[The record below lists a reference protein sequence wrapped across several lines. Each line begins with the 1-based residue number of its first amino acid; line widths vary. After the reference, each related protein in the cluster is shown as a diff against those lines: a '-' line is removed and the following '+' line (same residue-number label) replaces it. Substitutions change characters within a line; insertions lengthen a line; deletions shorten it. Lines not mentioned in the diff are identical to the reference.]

1 MTRWTVVV
9 PVKGTA
15 DAKSR
20 LDASEALATAIALDT
35 VVAAVSVA
43 RVIVVTSAG
52 TGSELEAGS
61 GPGSAPPSGPVFV
74 DAGAEVVVDPGGG
87 LNAAIRAGLE
97 AAGADGAEL
106 SSGVAVLLGD
116 LPALLPSELL
126 AALTEAQRHPLAF
139 VSDAD
144 GEGTVLITATGG
156 AAHTPSFGAGSRA
169 VHLAAGYVELDVAAE
184 SGLRRDVDTP
194 DHLGALAERV
204 GAHTK
209 AALQPN

>member
-1 MTRWTVVV
+1 M
-9 PVKGTA
+9 
-15 DAKSR
+15 
-20 LDASEALATAIALDT
+20 
-35 VVAAVSVA
+35 
-43 RVIVVTSAG
+43 
-52 TGSELEAGS
+52 
-61 GPGSAPPSGPVFV
+61 
-74 DAGAEVVVDPGGG
+74 DPGGG

-106 SSGVAVLLGD
+106 SNGVAVLLGD

-126 AALTEAQRHPLAF
+126 AALTEAERHPLAF

-169 VHLAAGYVELDVAAE
+169 AHLAAGYVELDVAAE

-194 DHLGALAERV
+194 DDLGALAERV
-204 GAHTK
+204 GAYTK
-209 AALQPN
+209 AALQRN